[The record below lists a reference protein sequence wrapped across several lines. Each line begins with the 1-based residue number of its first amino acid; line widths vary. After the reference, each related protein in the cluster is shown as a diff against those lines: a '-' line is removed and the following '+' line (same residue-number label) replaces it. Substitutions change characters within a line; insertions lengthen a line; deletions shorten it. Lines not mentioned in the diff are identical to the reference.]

1 MPKKKVAIC
10 QLLIEGG
17 EPQRNINRAEIY
29 IKKASENN
37 CDLIILPECSDLG
50 WTHPSALDEAE
61 TIPGKWSDIYCDFSK
76 KFKISICVGLTEK
89 SENCIYNSAIYIESG
104 KIINLHRKINIL
116 KEAKKFYACGKKI
129 EVFNSN
135 LGNCA
140 ISICSDNYKKSSI
153 IPHVISR
160 MQADIIISPSSWT
173 IENDNTEESP
183 YEYKWAETMEKVT
196 NDYQN
201 IFISATSVGYIV
213 GGPFEGKKMVGRSLA
228 FQNGK
233 KILVMK
239 NNEISTEMQI
249 IEINISNEQRNYGT
263 EISEKIDIKI

>member
-1 MPKKKVAIC
+1 MWKDNKSTQK
-10 QLLIEGG
+10 
-17 EPQRNINRAEIY
+17 NKY
-29 IKKASENN
+29 
-37 CDLIILPECSDLG
+37 
-50 WTHPSALDEAE
+50 
-61 TIPGKWSDIYCDFSK
+61 
-76 KFKISICVGLTEK
+76 FK
-89 SENCIYNSAIYIESG
+89 
-104 KIINLHRKINIL
+104 
-116 KEAKKFYACGKKI
+116 KEAKKFYSCGKKI
-129 EVFNSN
+129 EVFNCK

-173 IENDNTEESP
+173 IENDNIEESP

-213 GGPFEGKKMVGRSLA
+213 EVHLKEK
-228 FQNGK
+228 NGWTFLGISKWK

-249 IEINISNEQRNYGT
+249 IEIDISNEQRNYGT